1 MTTPA
6 HEPVTRLGLQINS
19 FTYPGVDDADLFERI
34 AQIAVTA
41 ERSGFDSIW
50 VMDHLYQI
58 AVVGKRTEPMLE
70 AYSLLAAVAARTSR
84 AQLGTMVTGVTY
96 RNPALL
102 AKMVTTLDVISR
114 GRAMLGIGAAWNED
128 EHGGYGYEFPPLRE
142 RFMRLEDAVQIC
154 RAMFTEEEPTFRGSH
169 HHVDAVLNFPRP
181 VRPGGPPIL
190 IGGSGEKRTIPMV
203 ARYADACNFFGDV
216 ETIRRKVRILDESC
230 EKIGRDPAEIT
241 KTRLGPL
248 NIAATQAEAERNAVR
263 VAEQRNLD
271 PDRVR
276 HSFITGDPDT
286 VLEQVDAFLDAGLD
300 GLLISLPDAHDLEPV
315 ELAGRTLAARLGTAS
330 AV

>member
-1 MTTPA
+1 MPA
-6 HEPVTRLGLQINS
+6 SAAEPVTRLGLQINS
-19 FTYPGVDDADLFERI
+19 FTYPGVADADLFERI

-41 ERSGFDSIW
+41 EGAGFDSVW

-58 AVVGKRTEPMLE
+58 PVVGRRTEPMLE
-70 AYSLLAAVAARTSR
+70 AYSLLSAVAARTSR

-114 GRAMLGIGAAWNED
+114 GRAILGIGAAWNED
-128 EHGGYGYEFPPLRE
+128 EHGGYGFEFPPLRE

-154 RAMFTEEEPTFRGSH
+154 RAMFTQDAPTFAGTH
-169 HHVDAVLNFPRP
+169 HRVEAALNYPRP

-216 ETIRRKVRILDESC
+216 ETIARKVRILEESC
-230 EKIGRDPAEIT
+230 ERIGRDPAEIT

-248 NIAATQAEAERNAVR
+248 NIAATQAEAERNAAR
-263 VAEQRNLD
+263 VAEQRGLD
-271 PDRVR
+271 PERAR
-276 HSFITGDPDT
+276 QSFITGDPDS

-315 ELAGRTLAARLGTAS
+315 ELAGRTLSARLGSVS